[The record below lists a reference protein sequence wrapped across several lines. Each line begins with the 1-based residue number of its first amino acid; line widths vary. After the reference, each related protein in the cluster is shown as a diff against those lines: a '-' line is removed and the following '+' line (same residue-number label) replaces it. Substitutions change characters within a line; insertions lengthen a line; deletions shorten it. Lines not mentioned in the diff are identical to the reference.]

1 MGYQLSRAAMP
12 LDENGAPYRP
22 IPVVNVDGSG
32 NLVDATDGSLTTGWA
47 AANVKSCA
55 GYGSVLLQVQGLSG
69 GDSIALSGT
78 ADGTNYQVLS
88 GINLNS
94 NASLTSIVADGVYAY
109 PSVGSVKYAKTGVA
123 STPTVAL
130 LLKR

>member
-1 MGYQLSRAAMP
+1 MAFQLTRASMP
-12 LDENGAPYRP
+12 LDESGAPYRP
-22 IPVVNVDGSG
+22 IPTVNVDAAG
-32 NLVDATDGSLTTGWA
+32 NLVDVSDAAVTTGWA

-55 GYGSVLLQVQGLSG
+55 GYGSALVQVQGLSG

-78 ADGTNYQVLS
+78 ADGTNYVVLS

-94 NASLTSIVADGVYAY
+94 NASLTSITADGIYAF
-109 PSVGSVKYAKTGVA
+109 PTVGSIKYAKTGVA

-130 LLKR
+130 LFKR